1 MNRRSVGM
9 LFGVVAA
16 ATWLTMAAAGQTA
29 RPGQGNK
36 KTSAAPSRSVLRT
49 PWGDPDLQ
57 GIWSNATTTPLE
69 RPNQF
74 GGKQEFTAEEAEQID
89 QEQSK
94 VRSTDN
100 APRSGDPG
108 TYNEAWWERGKL
120 LKQTALVVDPAD
132 GRIPSLT

>member
-1 MNRRSVGM
+1 MNGRYAGT

-16 ATWLTMAAAGQTA
+16 VMWLTMASAGQAA

-36 KTSAAPSRSVLRT
+36 KSGATGSRSVPRT
-49 PWGDPDLQ
+49 PWGDPDFQ

-74 GGKQEFTAEEAEQID
+74 GGKQEFTAEEAEQVE
-89 QEQSK
+89 QEQSN

-100 APRSGDPG
+100 APRQGDPG
-108 TYNEAWWERGKL
+108 TYNEA
-120 LKQTALVVDPAD
+120 
-132 GRIPSLT
+132 